1 LRFPIRAS
9 GSREAI
15 MTDVQSLAEHG
26 TLPAAPPLAPKVAA
40 KEENLYT
47 AKPRQLIWWR
57 FRKHKLAVVSLWFMI
72 ILSALAVF
80 ADFVAPYQPFSLSK
94 LNTFAPPSVVRLF
107 HEGELQ
113 RPFIYA
119 LKRTRDPE
127 TARVI
132 YKEDQSKV
140 LPIEFFVK
148 GEEYSFLGL
157 FDADIHLF
165 GVTDRKQ
172 KINLLGTDS
181 LGRDLFTRLLYGA
194 RVTLSAGLIGV
205 AFSFVLGLTLGAIS
219 GYYGGWLDAMIQR
232 LMEFIRSI
240 PTIPLWMGLAAALPI
255 AWDPLFVY
263 VLITIILSLI
273 GWTHLARVVR
283 GRFFSLKT
291 EDYVLA
297 ARLSGASEYRIVTRH
312 MLPAMTSYIIAA
324 LTLAVP
330 EMILGET
337 ALSFLGLGLR
347 PPVVSWGV
355 LLQDAQNLRSISL
368 APWLLS
374 PGIAVVLV
382 VLAFNFIGDG
392 LRDAADPYGQ

>member
-1 LRFPIRAS
+1 
-9 GSREAI
+9 
-15 MTDVQSLAEHG
+15 MTDIQTFDSAATLA
-26 TLPAAPPLAPKVAA
+26 PSPPLAPKDMAR
-40 KEENLYT
+40 EENLYT
-47 AKPRQLIWWR
+47 AKPWTLIWWR
-57 FRKHKLAVVSLWFMI
+57 FRKHRLAVVSLGFMI
-72 ILSALAVF
+72 ILTVLAIL
-80 ADFVAPYQPFSLSK
+80 ADFVSPYLPFSFSK
-94 LNTFAPPSVVRLF
+94 LNTFAPPSIVRIM
-107 HEGELQ
+107 HDGELQ

-119 LKRTRDPE
+119 MKRTRDLD
-127 TARVI
+127 TARVV
-132 YKEDQSKV
+132 YVEDRAKV
-140 LPIEFFVK
+140 LPIRFFVE
-148 GEEYSFLGL
+148 GESYHLLGL
-157 FDADIHLF
+157 VETNTHLF
-165 GVTDRKQ
+165 GVDDKRQ
-172 KINLLGTDS
+172 QINLLGTDS
-181 LGRDLFTRLLYGA
+181 LGRDLFTRLLHGA

-219 GYYGGWLDAMIQR
+219 GYYGGWLDAGIQR

-297 ARLSGASEYRIVTRH
+297 ARLAGASEFRIVTKH

-368 APWLLS
+368 APWLLA
-374 PGIAVVLV
+374 PGVAVVLV